1 MALGGG
7 TMTGALGQIKFA
19 YQTAAVITG
28 FVVARDE
35 LTKTWLLTG
44 SVAQANA
51 YLLAQAPLVFV
62 PTVKAGAWR
71 WPVESWA
78 MAEGRCSARLGP
90 LPT

>member
-1 MALGGG
+1 MALTG

-35 LTKTWLLTG
+35 LTKTWVLTATVLE
-44 SVAQANA
+44 SNA
-51 YLLAQAPLVFV
+51 YLLAQTPLVFV
-62 PTVKAGAWR
+62 PTVKGGAWR

-78 MAEGRCSARLGP
+78 MAHGRCTATLAP